1 MLHSELPA
9 SDDQASK
16 VPDKSF
22 NYVILNQPKL
32 LEAILVSK
40 LIEVN
45 MKRINNSWK
54 VLLGICLAIPVLKGC
69 SQQAKDKELKA
80 DVTLKAKDDVNF
92 AGLHFFVEKGVV
104 KLFGSCPTSKSRE
117 LIKQKLS
124 TIHVIDSLEDHLVIA
139 PVTLG
144 PSFALKQQADSV
156 LAQYPTVAASV
167 SDTAITLLG
176 EIEYSALQKLLPA
189 MQKVHPNVKTSS
201 LINIKAL

>member
-1 MLHSELPA
+1 MLQEELPA

-54 VLLGICLAIPVLKGC
+54 VLLGIC

-80 DVTLKAKDDVNF
+80 DVTLKAKEDVNF
-92 AGLHFFVEKGVV
+92 AGIHFFVEKGVV

-167 SDTAITLLG
+167 SDTSITLLG
-176 EIEYSALQKLLPA
+176 EIEYSALQKLLAA

-201 LINIKAL
+201 LTNIKAL